1 MARKFLI
8 DLNQNDTLEDVVR
21 KANHNFRAVSINILE
36 QQETN
41 NVDADELL
49 ADLVAESND
58 RIAADTAI
66 NDRIDNI
73 SSNLV
78 TGVKGDAE
86 ATYRRGNV
94 SIGDDDIGLYE
105 LTDPEVDTIW
115 TQKLRSAGM

>member
-105 LTDPEVDTIW
+105 LTDPEVDAIW

>member
-86 ATYRRGNV
+86 ATYRHGNV
-94 SIGDDDIGLYE
+94 SIGDDDLGLYE
-105 LTDPEVDTIW
+105 LTDLEVDAIW